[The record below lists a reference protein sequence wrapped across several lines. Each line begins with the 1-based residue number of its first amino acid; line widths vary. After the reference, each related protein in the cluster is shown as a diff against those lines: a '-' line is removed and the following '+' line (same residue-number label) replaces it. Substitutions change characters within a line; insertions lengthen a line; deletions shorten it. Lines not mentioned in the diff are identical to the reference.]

1 MRLIFFIFLIQ
12 SVVCFGKPIEKKIP
26 NPKSIEMLDEQE
38 RMILMQRSPT
48 TLQKIDE
55 DKHLAI
61 YDLIQLSQ
69 AGINDDKIINYM
81 NDKKSKYNLNKAQ
94 IYRMQN
100 SGVSQRVINYTID
113 SGY

>member
-1 MRLIFFIFLIQ
+1 MRLTFFIFLIQ
-12 SVVCFGKPIEKKIP
+12 SIVCFAKPIEQKITTP
-26 NPKSIEMLDEQE
+26 ESIEMLDEQE
-38 RMILMQRSPT
+38 RMILTQRSPS

-55 DKHLAI
+55 GKHLAI

-69 AGINDDKIINYM
+69 SGINDDKIINYM
-81 NDKKSKYNLNKAQ
+81 NDKKSKYTLNKAQ

>member
-1 MRLIFFIFLIQ
+1 MRLAFFIFLIQ
-12 SVVCFGKPIEKKIP
+12 SIVCFAKPIEQITP
-26 NPKSIEMLDEQE
+26 SSESIEMLDEQE
-38 RMILMQRSPT
+38 RMILTQRSPT

-55 DKHLAI
+55 GKQLAI

-81 NDKKSKYNLNKAQ
+81 NNKKSKYNLNKAQ

>member
-1 MRLIFFIFLIQ
+1 MRLAFFIFLIQ
-12 SVVCFGKPIEKKIP
+12 SIVCFGKPIEKTTP
-26 NPKSIEMLDEQE
+26 TPESIETLDEQE
-38 RMILMQRSPT
+38 RMIMTQRSPT
-48 TLQKIDE
+48 TLQKIE
-55 DKHLAI
+55 EGKHLAI

-69 AGINDDKIINYM
+69 AGINDDKVINYM
-81 NDKKSKYNLNKAQ
+81 NDKKSKYNLNKTQ